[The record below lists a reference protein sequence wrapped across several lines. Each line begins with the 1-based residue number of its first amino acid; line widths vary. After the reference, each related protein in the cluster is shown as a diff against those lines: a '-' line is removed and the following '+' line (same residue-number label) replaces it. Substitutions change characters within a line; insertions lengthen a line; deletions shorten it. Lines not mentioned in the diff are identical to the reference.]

1 MICRPQGGGGLIQS
15 LIHSILSKNIH
26 NCDEL
31 SGTTHHAPQSLNLN
45 YSPRNDKHLNVGVN
59 TVEVKTLPE
68 LIARMIKEKFYFLQ
82 FSYYRC

>member
-1 MICRPQGGGGLIQS
+1 MIQS

-68 LIARMIKEKFYFLQ
+68 LISMQGNGAKRQKLTKAALVEALSKDRAKY
-82 FSYYRC
+82 